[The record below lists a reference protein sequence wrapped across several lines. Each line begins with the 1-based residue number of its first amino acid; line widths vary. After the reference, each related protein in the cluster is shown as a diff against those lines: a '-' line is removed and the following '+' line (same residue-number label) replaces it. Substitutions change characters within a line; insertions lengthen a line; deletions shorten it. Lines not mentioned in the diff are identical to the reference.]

1 MNGQDSMMQHM
12 FRVQIAMLAHGVV
25 NGYRKAAG
33 LDPMPA
39 FADLG
44 AAEQDELLG
53 NVDFWLANPSAP
65 IAASHESWLARGIAD
80 GWRLSETLD
89 QQAKL
94 SPFIRPFDTLPK
106 DVVMMEHLFRA
117 AVDSVTSAQKDLPE
131 YKRRIDR
138 INAAIA
144 REYGHIEDVLERAR
158 LWNLLPE
165 ERRTEILNKM
175 REEEDAMRARFE
187 RRRRMIEG
195 AMAHFQLTSPQ
206 WVDLDDDVR
215 LAKLDEYGA
224 ISGDGNFLSEEERAQ
239 REKELAEE
247 AAARAALVA
256 MTERNEPVLEAAA
269 ADVVELTPEVAV
281 AAPAPDTEGM
291 APVEP
296 AGEVK

>member
-80 GWRLSETLD
+80 GWRLGETLD

-138 INAAIA
+138 INAAIV

-158 LWNLLPE
+158 LWNMLPE
-165 ERRTEILNKM
+165 ERRTEILDKM
-175 REEEDAMRARFE
+175 RDEEDAMRARFE
-187 RRRRMIEG
+187 RRRRMIE
-195 AMAHFQLTSPQ
+195 ATMAHFALSAAE
-206 WVDLDDDVR
+206 WVALDDDVR

-269 ADVVELTPEVAV
+269 ADVVELTPEVVV
-281 AAPAPDTEGM
+281 AAPVPDTEGM